1 MTDGVVLV
9 CAPFASVVR
18 PAIGI
23 ATLCAAL
30 EAQGVPVEIHYENL
44 RFAARVGIEIAEHI
58 ACEVPTA
65 YLIGE
70 WIFARAA
77 FGVTSED
84 EEYLARVERYVPGGR
99 TCLFVLRAAADILV
113 EEAAQAIVSSGPRIV
128 GFSTTFQQNA
138 ASLAIAA
145 RVRALRPSATICFGG
160 ANCEGPMGR
169 ALLRNYPQIDAVFS
183 GESDATFP
191 EFVRRAYAGEPL
203 SFDPA
208 VSVRGELLPVGA
220 VATPVADLDM
230 LAIPN
235 FDQYFAALEAYGLA
249 ERIVPSLAIEAS
261 RGCWWGERKHCR
273 FCGLNGSSMA
283 YRAKSG
289 ARVLREVTELA
300 ERYGVERFMFTDNI
314 LQLKHV
320 ETVFDVLAERRA
332 PYRFFCEIKANMS
345 PDQMSRLAKG
355 GVTAVQ
361 PGIESLDNETLRR
374 MEKGVSMLHNVRLL
388 RVCAELGM
396 SVTWNLL
403 VGIPDESDEAYV
415 RIRERLPLL
424 EHLAPPSGCSQIR
437 IDRFSPYFERSE
449 ELGFTDVRPAWAYE
463 RVYRLP
469 DEELRDLAYFF
480 DGHPRNA
487 ASFAHLDALRATI
500 EEWKTRSYASED
512 APTLAV
518 FELGPLVIVR
528 DTRSCAERPLRVISL
543 READLLRS
551 LREAVPL
558 DQALA
563 AFRVLYPGEEGDALF
578 EKLVAWKYVMVDG
591 NRALSLVTDFAE
603 RVFSGED
610 VTGATARVLPPEAL
624 AL

>member
-1 MTDGVVLV
+1 
-9 CAPFASVVR
+9 
-18 PAIGI
+18 
-23 ATLCAAL
+23 
-30 EAQGVPVEIHYENL
+30 
-44 RFAARVGIEIAEHI
+44 
-58 ACEVPTA
+58 
-65 YLIGE
+65 
-70 WIFARAA
+70 
-77 FGVTSED
+77 
-84 EEYLARVERYVPGGR
+84 
-99 TCLFVLRAAADILV
+99 
-113 EEAAQAIVSSGPRIV
+113 
-128 GFSTTFQQNA
+128 
-138 ASLAIAA
+138 
-145 RVRALRPSATICFGG
+145 
-160 ANCEGPMGR
+160 
-169 ALLRNYPQIDAVFS
+169 
-183 GESDATFP
+183 
-191 EFVRRAYAGEPL
+191 
-203 SFDPA
+203 
-208 VSVRGELLPVGA
+208 
-220 VATPVADLDM
+220 
-230 LAIPN
+230 
-235 FDQYFAALEAYGLA
+235 
-249 ERIVPSLAIEAS
+249 
-261 RGCWWGERKHCR
+261 
-273 FCGLNGSSMA
+273 
-283 YRAKSG
+283 
-289 ARVLREVTELA
+289 
-300 ERYGVERFMFTDNI
+300 
-314 LQLKHV
+314 
-320 ETVFDVLAERRA
+320 
-332 PYRFFCEIKANMS
+332 
-345 PDQMSRLAKG
+345 
-355 GVTAVQ
+355 
-361 PGIESLDNETLRR
+361 
-374 MEKGVSMLHNVRLL
+374 
-388 RVCAELGM
+388 M